1 MTAFPLK
8 NWRPFI
14 FGLIAIV
21 LVSCGGPPAA
31 IQPPPTYT
39 TAQLT
44 RIDDYLMGIE
54 ANAQRFAELEQDI
67 ATGDWQDVQGIM
79 RGPLGAMLQDMR
91 FLNRNL
97 LVKDQPIAAKITRS
111 LFDHFVDI
119 DQAADSK
126 NTIAAQ
132 KGLTAAEQD
141 FELYLKL
148 MPLPNLS

>member
-1 MTAFPLK
+1 MTGLRFK
-8 NWRPFI
+8 NWLPLLL
-14 FGLIAIV
+14 GLIAVV

-31 IQPPPTYT
+31 VQPLPTYT
-39 TAQLT
+39 AAQLT
-44 RIDDYLMGIE
+44 RIDDYLTGIE

-67 ATGDWQDVQGIM
+67 AAADWQDVQGIM

-97 LVKDQPIAAKITRS
+97 LPKDQPIATKLTRS

-119 DQAADSK
+119 DQAAESQS
-126 NTIAAQ
+126 IVAAQ
-132 KGLTAAEQD
+132 KGLAAAKED

-148 MPLPNLS
+148 MPAAS

>member
-1 MTAFPLK
+1 MTAFRLK
-8 NWRPFI
+8 NWLPLVL
-14 FGLIAIV
+14 GLIAVV
-21 LVSCGGPPAA
+21 LVSCGAPPAA

-39 TAQLT
+39 PEQLT

-97 LVKDQPIAAKITRS
+97 LPKDQPIATKLTRS

-132 KGLTAAEQD
+132 KGLSAAEQD

-148 MPLPNLS
+148 MPLADAS